1 MDLSANVYFT
11 LAIIPALVANA
22 SPVAFS
28 RFLSGIKLHPIDGG
42 RNFID
47 GKRILGDGKTI
58 EGFVLGVAIGT
69 IVALIEAVL
78 TTKYSLVVAG
88 FISSFG
94 AMLGDVT
101 GSFIKRR
108 LGIMRG
114 ERAPLLDQL
123 DFYFG
128 SVFCLWLYGVRTSL
142 ETITLLAIVVAVLH
156 ISTNYAA
163 YKLGLKNVPW

>member
-1 MDLSANVYFT
+1 MGLNADVYFT

-42 RNFID
+42 RSFID
-47 GKRILGDGKTI
+47 GRRILGDGKTV
-58 EGFVLGVAIGT
+58 EGFVLGVIIGT
-69 IVALIEAVL
+69 VVALIEAVL
-78 TTKYSLVVAG
+78 TSTYSLVMAG

-94 AMLGDVT
+94 AMLGDVA

-108 LGIMRG
+108 LGIARG

-123 DFYFG
+123 DFYLG
-128 SVFCLWLYGVRTSL
+128 SAFCLWIYGVRASL
-142 ETITLLAIVVAVLH
+142 ETIALLAIVVAVLH
-156 ISTNYAA
+156 VSTNYVA